1 MGDTLATF
9 AFGVTFK
16 KLTDLEKQHDED
28 RFGELGFGP
37 WQETNAKCSN
47 GGNRHEEMFVESLA
61 MSQSLGSFLQCVEA
75 DEQIRN
81 QINDE

>member
-16 KLTDLEKQHDED
+16 ELTYLEKQHDED
-28 RFGELGFGP
+28 RLGELCFGT
-37 WQETNAKCSN
+37 WQETNAKCPN

-61 MSQSLGSFLQCVEA
+61 MCQSLGGFLQCVEA
-75 DEQIRN
+75 DEQVRN
-81 QINDE
+81 QINKE